1 MKLQK
6 IYLKNYRNYDDIL
19 LELNNNLNIIIGD
32 NAQGKTNLLESI
44 YVLAVTKSFL
54 SISDKNLIN
63 FNSRY
68 SMIKGIVDYN
78 GSYDELELLINENGK
93 VVKINKKEIKKL
105 SDYISK
111 MNVILFSSDSI
122 RIFKDSPSCRRKYFN
137 IQISQINKIYLA
149 NLNNYNLVLRQ
160 RNEFLKIINI
170 NKESDMNYLDILN
183 DKYIGLSIV
192 IYNFRRK
199 YVDLVNKYIDGIFS
213 SITGLEG
220 LKMIYTSNV
229 SNLDKDMFKDKL
241 KSNLSREIQYKITFI
256 GPNRDDFY
264 FDLNGKNLSLYGSN
278 GQIRSAVL
286 ALKLAEVKLFMDV
299 LSDTP
304 ILLLDDIFSELDIDK
319 RNKVIK
325 YLDNDIQTIV
335 TTTDIENI
343 DKNVRNKANVYKIEN
358 GKIISR
364 EIISSSDSNSST
376 DINVVNKSD
385 GVSAETKLNKEDN
398 KDSEQMVEKTV
409 KNFDIVINN
418 AFALANKE
426 LKNSIVNKWRGF
438 SDYVHNKEFS
448 SIVSYFLD
456 STVCVVGEKDI
467 IIAADFE
474 SVVDNA
480 CRNLTKLELLFNLV
494 MGKFYNLAFVLTDEW
509 NVLRDKYVSD
519 VKSGKKYNYI
529 EPNVENDDI
538 IVNETSDLP
547 DVVSEAN
554 DIFGDD
560 IVEIK

>member
-1 MKLQK
+1 MKLKK

-78 GSYDELELLINENGK
+78 GSYDELELLINDNGK

-160 RNEFLKIINI
+160 RNEFLKIINV
-170 NKESDMNYLDILN
+170 NKESDMSYLDILD
-183 DKYIGLSIV
+183 DKYISLSID
-192 IYNFRRK
+192 IYNYRRK
-199 YVDLVNKYIDGIFS
+199 YVNLVNKYIGDIFY

-220 LKMIYTSNV
+220 LKMVYTSNV
-229 SNLDKDMFKDKL
+229 SNLDNNLFKDKL
-241 KSNLSREIQYKITFI
+241 KSNLSREIQYKMTFI

-264 FDLNGKNLSLYGSN
+264 FDLNGKNLSLYGSQ

-286 ALKLAEVKLFMDV
+286 ALKLAEVKLFTDV

-343 DKNVRNKANVYKIEN
+343 DKNVRNKANVYRIEN

-364 EIISSSDSNSST
+364 EII
-376 DINVVNKSD
+376 
-385 GVSAETKLNKEDN
+385 
-398 KDSEQMVEKTV
+398 
-409 KNFDIVINN
+409 
-418 AFALANKE
+418 
-426 LKNSIVNKWRGF
+426 
-438 SDYVHNKEFS
+438 
-448 SIVSYFLD
+448 
-456 STVCVVGEKDI
+456 
-467 IIAADFE
+467 
-474 SVVDNA
+474 
-480 CRNLTKLELLFNLV
+480 
-494 MGKFYNLAFVLTDEW
+494 
-509 NVLRDKYVSD
+509 
-519 VKSGKKYNYI
+519 
-529 EPNVENDDI
+529 
-538 IVNETSDLP
+538 
-547 DVVSEAN
+547 
-554 DIFGDD
+554 
-560 IVEIK
+560 

>member
-78 GSYDELELLINENGK
+78 GSYDELELLINDNGK

-170 NKESDMNYLDILN
+170 NKESDMSYLDILD
-183 DKYIGLSIV
+183 DKYISLSID
-192 IYNFRRK
+192 IYNYRRK
-199 YVDLVNKYIDGIFS
+199 YVDLVNKYIGDIFY

-241 KSNLSREIQYKITFI
+241 KSNLSREIQYKMTFI

-286 ALKLAEVKLFMDV
+286 ALKLAEVKLFTDV

-364 EIISSSDSNSST
+364 EII
-376 DINVVNKSD
+376 
-385 GVSAETKLNKEDN
+385 
-398 KDSEQMVEKTV
+398 
-409 KNFDIVINN
+409 
-418 AFALANKE
+418 
-426 LKNSIVNKWRGF
+426 
-438 SDYVHNKEFS
+438 
-448 SIVSYFLD
+448 
-456 STVCVVGEKDI
+456 
-467 IIAADFE
+467 
-474 SVVDNA
+474 
-480 CRNLTKLELLFNLV
+480 
-494 MGKFYNLAFVLTDEW
+494 
-509 NVLRDKYVSD
+509 
-519 VKSGKKYNYI
+519 
-529 EPNVENDDI
+529 
-538 IVNETSDLP
+538 
-547 DVVSEAN
+547 
-554 DIFGDD
+554 
-560 IVEIK
+560 

>member
-63 FNSRY
+63 FNNRY
-68 SMIKGIVDYN
+68 SIIKGIVDYN

-160 RNEFLKIINI
+160 RNEFLKIINV
-170 NKESDMNYLDILN
+170 NKESDMSYLDILD
-183 DKYIGLSIV
+183 DKYISLSID
-192 IYNFRRK
+192 IYNYRRK
-199 YVDLVNKYIDGIFS
+199 YVDLVNKYIGDIFY

-220 LKMIYTSNV
+220 LKMVYTSNV
-229 SNLDKDMFKDKL
+229 SNLDNNLFKDKL
-241 KSNLSREIQYKITFI
+241 KSNLSREIQYKMTFI

-264 FDLNGKNLSLYGSN
+264 FDLNGKNLSLYGSQ

-286 ALKLAEVKLFMDV
+286 ALKLAEVKLFTDV

-343 DKNVRNKANVYKIEN
+343 DKNVRNKANVYRIEN

-364 EIISSSDSNSST
+364 EII
-376 DINVVNKSD
+376 
-385 GVSAETKLNKEDN
+385 
-398 KDSEQMVEKTV
+398 
-409 KNFDIVINN
+409 
-418 AFALANKE
+418 
-426 LKNSIVNKWRGF
+426 
-438 SDYVHNKEFS
+438 
-448 SIVSYFLD
+448 
-456 STVCVVGEKDI
+456 
-467 IIAADFE
+467 
-474 SVVDNA
+474 
-480 CRNLTKLELLFNLV
+480 
-494 MGKFYNLAFVLTDEW
+494 
-509 NVLRDKYVSD
+509 
-519 VKSGKKYNYI
+519 
-529 EPNVENDDI
+529 
-538 IVNETSDLP
+538 
-547 DVVSEAN
+547 
-554 DIFGDD
+554 
-560 IVEIK
+560 

>member
-54 SISDKNLIN
+54 SINDKNLIN

-111 MNVILFSSDSI
+111 INVILFSSDSI

-149 NLNNYNLVLRQ
+149 NL
-160 RNEFLKIINI
+160 NEFLKIINI

-286 ALKLAEVKLFMDV
+286 ALKLAEVKLFTDV

-343 DKNVRNKANVYKIEN
+343 DKNVRNKANVY
-358 GKIISR
+358 ISR
-364 EIISSSDSNSST
+364 EII
-376 DINVVNKSD
+376 
-385 GVSAETKLNKEDN
+385 
-398 KDSEQMVEKTV
+398 
-409 KNFDIVINN
+409 
-418 AFALANKE
+418 
-426 LKNSIVNKWRGF
+426 
-438 SDYVHNKEFS
+438 
-448 SIVSYFLD
+448 
-456 STVCVVGEKDI
+456 
-467 IIAADFE
+467 
-474 SVVDNA
+474 
-480 CRNLTKLELLFNLV
+480 
-494 MGKFYNLAFVLTDEW
+494 
-509 NVLRDKYVSD
+509 
-519 VKSGKKYNYI
+519 
-529 EPNVENDDI
+529 
-538 IVNETSDLP
+538 
-547 DVVSEAN
+547 
-554 DIFGDD
+554 
-560 IVEIK
+560 

>member
-54 SISDKNLIN
+54 SINDKNLIN

-68 SMIKGIVDYN
+68 SIIKGIVDYN
-78 GSYDELELLINENGK
+78 GYYDELELLINENGK

-183 DKYIGLSIV
+183 DKYISLSID
-192 IYNFRRK
+192 IYNYRRK
-199 YVDLVNKYIDGIFS
+199 YVDLVNNYIGDIFS

-229 SNLDKDMFKDKL
+229 SNLDNDMFKDKL
-241 KSNLSREIQYKITFI
+241 KSNLSREIQYKMTFI

-264 FDLNGKNLSLYGSN
+264 FDLNGKNLSLYGSQ

-286 ALKLAEVKLFMDV
+286 ALKLAEVKLFTDV

-343 DKNVRNKANVYKIEN
+343 DKNVRNKANVYKIEDGN
-358 GKIISR
+358 IISR
-364 EIISSSDSNSST
+364 EII
-376 DINVVNKSD
+376 
-385 GVSAETKLNKEDN
+385 
-398 KDSEQMVEKTV
+398 
-409 KNFDIVINN
+409 
-418 AFALANKE
+418 
-426 LKNSIVNKWRGF
+426 
-438 SDYVHNKEFS
+438 
-448 SIVSYFLD
+448 
-456 STVCVVGEKDI
+456 
-467 IIAADFE
+467 
-474 SVVDNA
+474 
-480 CRNLTKLELLFNLV
+480 
-494 MGKFYNLAFVLTDEW
+494 
-509 NVLRDKYVSD
+509 
-519 VKSGKKYNYI
+519 
-529 EPNVENDDI
+529 
-538 IVNETSDLP
+538 
-547 DVVSEAN
+547 
-554 DIFGDD
+554 
-560 IVEIK
+560 

>member
-149 NLNNYNLVLRQ
+149 NLNNY
-160 RNEFLKIINI
+160 
-170 NKESDMNYLDILN
+170 
-183 DKYIGLSIV
+183 
-192 IYNFRRK
+192 
-199 YVDLVNKYIDGIFS
+199 IDDIFS

-278 GQIRSAVL
+278 GQLRSAVL
-286 ALKLAEVKLFMDV
+286 ALKLAEVKLFTDV

-364 EIISSSDSNSST
+364 EII
-376 DINVVNKSD
+376 
-385 GVSAETKLNKEDN
+385 
-398 KDSEQMVEKTV
+398 
-409 KNFDIVINN
+409 
-418 AFALANKE
+418 
-426 LKNSIVNKWRGF
+426 
-438 SDYVHNKEFS
+438 
-448 SIVSYFLD
+448 
-456 STVCVVGEKDI
+456 
-467 IIAADFE
+467 
-474 SVVDNA
+474 
-480 CRNLTKLELLFNLV
+480 
-494 MGKFYNLAFVLTDEW
+494 
-509 NVLRDKYVSD
+509 
-519 VKSGKKYNYI
+519 
-529 EPNVENDDI
+529 
-538 IVNETSDLP
+538 
-547 DVVSEAN
+547 
-554 DIFGDD
+554 
-560 IVEIK
+560 

>member
-19 LELNNNLNIIIGD
+19 LEFNNNLNIIIGD

-122 RIFKDSPSCRRKYFN
+122 RILKDSPSCRRKYFN

-183 DKYIGLSIV
+183 DKYIDLSIV

-199 YVDLVNKYIDGIFS
+199 YVDLVNNYIGDIFS

-229 SNLDKDMFKDKL
+229 SNLDNDMFKDKL

-278 GQIRSAVL
+278 GQLRSAVL
-286 ALKLAEVKLFMDV
+286 ALKLAEVKLFTDV

-364 EIISSSDSNSST
+364 EII
-376 DINVVNKSD
+376 
-385 GVSAETKLNKEDN
+385 
-398 KDSEQMVEKTV
+398 
-409 KNFDIVINN
+409 
-418 AFALANKE
+418 
-426 LKNSIVNKWRGF
+426 
-438 SDYVHNKEFS
+438 
-448 SIVSYFLD
+448 
-456 STVCVVGEKDI
+456 
-467 IIAADFE
+467 
-474 SVVDNA
+474 
-480 CRNLTKLELLFNLV
+480 
-494 MGKFYNLAFVLTDEW
+494 
-509 NVLRDKYVSD
+509 
-519 VKSGKKYNYI
+519 
-529 EPNVENDDI
+529 
-538 IVNETSDLP
+538 
-547 DVVSEAN
+547 
-554 DIFGDD
+554 
-560 IVEIK
+560 

>member
-78 GSYDELELLINENGK
+78 GSYDELELLINDNGK

-160 RNEFLKIINI
+160 RNEFLKIINV
-170 NKESDMNYLDILN
+170 NKESDMSYLDILD
-183 DKYIGLSIV
+183 DKYISLSID
-192 IYNFRRK
+192 IYNYRRK
-199 YVDLVNKYIDGIFS
+199 YVNLVNKYIGDIFY

-220 LKMIYTSNV
+220 LKMVYTSNV
-229 SNLDKDMFKDKL
+229 SNLDNNLFKDKL

-264 FDLNGKNLSLYGSN
+264 FDLNGKNLSLYGSQ

-286 ALKLAEVKLFMDV
+286 ALKLAEVKLFTDV

-343 DKNVRNKANVYKIEN
+343 DKNVRNKANVYRIEN

-364 EIISSSDSNSST
+364 EII
-376 DINVVNKSD
+376 
-385 GVSAETKLNKEDN
+385 
-398 KDSEQMVEKTV
+398 
-409 KNFDIVINN
+409 
-418 AFALANKE
+418 
-426 LKNSIVNKWRGF
+426 
-438 SDYVHNKEFS
+438 
-448 SIVSYFLD
+448 
-456 STVCVVGEKDI
+456 
-467 IIAADFE
+467 
-474 SVVDNA
+474 
-480 CRNLTKLELLFNLV
+480 
-494 MGKFYNLAFVLTDEW
+494 
-509 NVLRDKYVSD
+509 
-519 VKSGKKYNYI
+519 
-529 EPNVENDDI
+529 
-538 IVNETSDLP
+538 
-547 DVVSEAN
+547 
-554 DIFGDD
+554 
-560 IVEIK
+560 

>member
-199 YVDLVNKYIDGIFS
+199 YVDLVNKYIDDIFS

-229 SNLDKDMFKDKL
+229 SNLDNDMFKDKL
-241 KSNLSREIQYKITFI
+241 KSNLLREIQYKITFI

-286 ALKLAEVKLFMDV
+286 ALKLAEVKLFTDV

-364 EIISSSDSNSST
+364 EIIFEQE
-376 DINVVNKSD
+376 
-385 GVSAETKLNKEDN
+385 GDN
-398 KDSEQMVEKTV
+398 
-409 KNFDIVINN
+409 
-418 AFALANKE
+418 
-426 LKNSIVNKWRGF
+426 
-438 SDYVHNKEFS
+438 
-448 SIVSYFLD
+448 
-456 STVCVVGEKDI
+456 
-467 IIAADFE
+467 
-474 SVVDNA
+474 
-480 CRNLTKLELLFNLV
+480 
-494 MGKFYNLAFVLTDEW
+494 
-509 NVLRDKYVSD
+509 
-519 VKSGKKYNYI
+519 
-529 EPNVENDDI
+529 
-538 IVNETSDLP
+538 NE
-547 DVVSEAN
+547 
-554 DIFGDD
+554 
-560 IVEIK
+560 